1 MNSHDISDTTT
12 RTARVMIV
20 DDHPAIREGLAFR
33 IASHSDLIVC
43 GQAADV
49 DEALQKLTELSP
61 DIIIVDI
68 GLKSSDGMDLVKE
81 IKAHYRDVKVLVHS
95 MFSESL
101 YADRCLHAGA
111 MGYVNK
117 EANPSEVIKAIREV
131 LAGRVYLSPT
141 MTDEMLDRAVK
152 GIELTDD
159 PIDGLTD
166 RQLEIFRLIGEGK
179 SAAQIAKRLH
189 ISVHT
194 VETHRE
200 NIKRK
205 LNIGT
210 GSELTRRAVLWHS
223 ENT

>member
-1 MNSHDISDTTT
+1 MSIDYNIETTEK
-12 RTARVMIV
+12 TARVMIV
-20 DDHPAIREGLAFR
+20 DDHPAIREGLASR
-33 IASHSDLIVC
+33 IASHPDLMVC

-49 DEALQKLTELSP
+49 QEALQKVADAAP
-61 DIIIVDI
+61 DVVIVDI
-68 GLKSSDGMDLVKE
+68 GLKTSDGMDLIKE
-81 IKAHYRDVKVLVHS
+81 LKAHYRTIRVLVHS
-95 MFSESL
+95 MFAESL

-117 EANPSEVIKAIREV
+117 EANPGEVVKAIREV
-131 LAGRVYLSPT
+131 LAGRVYLSPA

-166 RQLEIFRLIGEGK
+166 RQLEIFRLIGDGK

-205 LNIGT
+205 LNITT
-210 GSELTRRAVLWHS
+210 GSDLTRRAVLWHS
-223 ENT
+223 GNS